1 MAMLTFPGL
10 DGLGT
15 ACTIRVGNCLGA
27 GSGAG
32 AQRAAKTTLLMC
44 WTILVGLAAGMWLG
58 RNVLAYAYT
67 YVHLSRLPKLGLTL
81 CVCVL
86 WCRNDASVAAMAA
99 LTVPAYLV
107 WCTSDTTAFM
117 GGCTLRG
124 AGKQSVGATI
134 SLTSTYLCG
143 VPMAFYLGL
152 FTELKVSGLWLGMF
166 AGQSVACAMQRVYL
180 HRMLDWQ
187 KAADEARER
196 ALREPPAR

>member
-81 CVCVL
+81 CVCV
-86 WCRNDASVAAMAA
+86 V
-99 LTVPAYLV
+99 V
-107 WCTSDTTAFM
+107 
-117 GGCTLRG
+117 
-124 AGKQSVGATI
+124 
-134 SLTSTYLCG
+134 
-143 VPMAFYLGL
+143 
-152 FTELKVSGLWLGMF
+152 
-166 AGQSVACAMQRVYL
+166 
-180 HRMLDWQ
+180 
-187 KAADEARER
+187 
-196 ALREPPAR
+196 

>member
-67 YVHLSRLPKLGLTL
+67 YVSL
-81 CVCVL
+81 CASDRVGAHSCV
-86 WCRNDASVAAMAA
+86 
-99 LTVPAYLV
+99 
-107 WCTSDTTAFM
+107 F
-117 GGCTLRG
+117 RG
-124 AGKQSVGATI
+124 AGT
-134 SLTSTYLCG
+134 
-143 VPMAFYLGL
+143 M
-152 FTELKVSGLWLGMF
+152 
-166 AGQSVACAMQRVYL
+166 R
-180 HRMLDWQ
+180 R
-187 KAADEARER
+187 
-196 ALREPPAR
+196 LRRWRR